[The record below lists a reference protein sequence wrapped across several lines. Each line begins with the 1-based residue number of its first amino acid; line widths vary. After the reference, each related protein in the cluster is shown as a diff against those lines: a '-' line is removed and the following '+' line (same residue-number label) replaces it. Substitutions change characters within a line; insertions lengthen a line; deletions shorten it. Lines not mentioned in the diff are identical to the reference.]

1 MSNKYWGK
9 AIMTSAFLRNR
20 LPTRAQDLHK
30 SPYEEWTKK
39 KPMLANLKV
48 FDCHAYVHVP
58 KEKLS
63 KLDPRAS
70 LCRFLGYSKHEKA
83 YRFEELSSGRVV
95 VSRDAQ
101 FMEDA
106 FDNGKHEQSPASRSS
121 SVTKVKRPT
130 LKVTAGTT
138 VKTAMKK
145 WTSSQSSSQR
155 QHRLRATSGRSGN
168 KQVSYRSNHKLLSS
182 RLSTMCLVPSTIHS
196 RTCLSRQLRNVMD
209 ARVAQVKQARHQRQI

>member
-1 MSNKYWGK
+1 
-9 AIMTSAFLRNR
+9 
-20 LPTRAQDLHK
+20 
-30 SPYEEWTKK
+30 
-39 KPMLANLKV
+39 MLANLKV
-48 FDCHAYVHVP
+48 FGCHAYVYVS
-58 KEKLS
+58 KEKRS
-63 KLDPRAS
+63 KLDPRAR
-70 LCRFLGYSKHEKA
+70 LCQFLGNSEYEKA

-95 VSRDAQ
+95 VSRDEKIRSTMAST
-101 FMEDA
+101 
-106 FDNGKHEQSPASRSS
+106 NKSPASRSS

-209 ARVAQVKQARHQRQI
+209 AWVAQVKQARHQRQI